1 MTIDVSPSALQ
12 TLFKSYSGGKNV
24 MNSSNVDDLVREL
37 GFAPSI
43 SELDAFKQKSG
54 PTCTPE
60 QIKELVDTLE
70 HPEDTRE
77 NFLKFFKF
85 YDTNNT
91 GTVSRDILEKLLT
104 NVGEP
109 LTQEEISAFFKKT
122 CPTGDQIPYEQLI
135 NNLLLK

>member
-12 TLFKSYSGGKNV
+12 TLFKSYS
-24 MNSSNVDDLVREL
+24 

-135 NNLLLK
+135 NKYVHSSSCLISYSLLLK